1 MKRNATQAFFYC
13 SPPSSHQIIT
23 AFEILF
29 PWIFVTTNLTVNLFH
44 SVSDIGKLEPLQ
56 EKSYEPG
63 QLVINRLFGCRA
75 VVMKCWNAKLVD
87 KSIALGNVDTVK
99 ENADEQSLSE
109 SDLESLTNPPGPI
122 GTIRGYSLLLDMPD
136 ATSCSYFYS
145 GSTYIPDPDLRSE
158 IKNERGMDY
167 AFHEDLIPF
176 TSSTPVPVRN
186 RLWTDFF
193 QYHLEGKKYFPSII
207 MADFIQS
214 IKPALELRRVYRQT
228 THGVRVTI
236 FPFFLGSI
244 DSDFYW
250 RYAVRIE
257 NLTSE
262 PLTLRERFWKIYSMK
277 GKLETISGKGV
288 IGKEPVLTTSTPVFQ
303 YHSHTITKIP
313 NTYMWGIYR
322 FQKPSGATIDV
333 KIPNIAL
340 KCAPDEVK
348 PSEQTIE
355 TDPEPTDK

>member
-1 MKRNATQAFFYC
+1 MLLRHFSIAHRFPLIK
-13 SPPSSHQIIT
+13 SSQRLKSY
-23 AFEILF
+23 FSES
-29 PWIFVTTNLTVNLFH
+29 FVSN
-44 SVSDIGKLEPLQ
+44 IGKLEPIQ
-56 EKSYEPG
+56 EESYEPG

-87 KSIALGNVDTVK
+87 KSIATGNVDILK
-99 ENADEQSLSE
+99 ENDGAGEQSLSE
-109 SDLESLTNPPGPI
+109 SDLESLANPPGPL
-122 GTIRGYSLLLDMPD
+122 GTIRGYSLLLDISD
-136 ATSCSYFYS
+136 ATSCNYFYS
-145 GSTYIPDPDLRSE
+145 GSTYFADPDIRTE

-167 AFHEDLIPF
+167 AFHDDLIPY
-176 TSSTPVPVRN
+176 TSSSPVPVRN
-186 RLWTDFF
+186 SLLGDFF
-193 QYHLEGKKYFPSII
+193 QWHLDGKKYYPAVI
-207 MADFIQS
+207 MSEFIES

-244 DSDFYW
+244 GSDFYW
-250 RYAVRIE
+250 RYSVRIE

-333 KIPNIAL
+333 KIPNVAL
-340 KCAPDEVK
+340 KYSPDEVK
-348 PSEQTIE
+348 PSDQVVE
-355 TDPEPTDK
+355 TEPEPTDK